1 MPQNLTTG
9 RLLDKKN
16 DRKTQN
22 AAKLLEACDSTA
34 LYDTKSVRDQVQ
46 QWQAQGGGV
55 VIIEDVLGGGDVKI
69 DHDAGHEDEPLQ
81 RIQRNPPV
89 NATKAVDGSPQASPR
104 SYSSQKRKGT
114 DKNNSHTRSES
125 TPPRRVVSDGH
136 WRKDRTPPVTPSSRK
151 TNEDVNQKESNT
163 RVKRSGTRAGLLAD
177 DEIKNN
183 IQKVR
188 RPIDTNSNQERDVG
202 IHSDQTK
209 ARRRSRSHR
218 KSEGNKGESGDTIG
232 RQLVIDAVTCG
243 EDLLDESPT
252 LKKKIAPRPRS
263 PGLKEDIESAQ
274 YDLKNQH
281 ASFQSDLK
289 YGRRRLSSQQKP
301 SEPNRH
307 AQSVQSSLPGIV
319 ADTSHRGKII
329 GHALGHSKRTS
340 TKSLPTLSP
349 TPRAPSIEAWLDE
362 TLDPFLDSKS
372 PPTEHLDTQN
382 GHENTEDSSGTLV
395 ALEPEEDARLD
406 LQASKIR
413 KRIPSSL
420 TCKNGSAPSDDK
432 SSPHSMS
439 LKAETAF
446 GSESAQLNYRPR
458 AGSSPL
464 KRCGARKLAASL
476 PQDGRNLAAVK
487 QPDPP
492 NDGCSIL
499 SSNDSTSSVEGPDP
513 STPMRPPCI
522 SRRRFP
528 STGKHRL
535 STIASVDT
543 FDPQMQT
550 EPALSESKAFE
561 QSANLASFNAS
572 EQEPKKPVDPC
583 SIRKTRSRLTKHD
596 DLISVLSMP
605 KTGDRSIRSARSIR
619 TNRSRLATATV
630 EDLLKELSI
639 DEEKYMRELRTLV
652 DGVIPVLLTCVLS
665 KSDSAIAA
673 GLFRSQPTN
682 PEDQTFTKPIMDMGV
697 ALERLKSLHRQI
709 PTENTKALLRW
720 AQRAQRVYTEYLKA
734 WRMGFQDVVVN
745 LAPALDADG
754 VPTDTKSKVNG
765 GPNDGL
771 PIDQNGDVVNND
783 GARVDVA
790 FLLKRPLVR
799 LKNLAKTLKGINFL
813 SPSAEAENL
822 ACKFQELVVTARDR
836 SNEER
841 ARLEDE
847 AATSIDPT
855 RARDPQTLAPLTGVI
870 IESTRRVRARDHFN
884 LVLQHS
890 SGQRID
896 CRAELLLRD
905 EAGGPGDLL
914 ICEVDATD
922 RWLLFPPIGFNQVS
936 ARNGDGSGEIV
947 IMIRGVSAKGSEW
960 QEILSLTIA
969 DEQTGFEWV
978 QMLGLIPVP
987 PTISRSPS
995 FLNNHSIRMPPAQRL
1010 SANLKTREAP
1020 VCPNIGRPPGP
1031 PEIDVPIG
1039 EQAIDTSKEWT
1050 KNFED
1055 LALKESTTESSL
1067 RENASLS
1074 QGLSNLKAKG
1084 SSVSP
1089 HLSAKKDHD
1098 LCSLPPKAPEK
1109 SMSEQGPTYRPR
1121 NFKEALGLTGTS
1133 SVSLGIKRRAA
1144 KRISKTYGSPTVS
1157 RSINSPNTTRRDDSQ
1172 LTEKAQIRRT
1182 SGINVTENNENEP
1195 SHLDPA
1201 ANSTTPD
1208 PDPRLNPR
1216 LFSSSV
1222 PSTEHSEASKTPV
1235 CTSPCSNSSEM
1246 RSSLRHPG
1254 LNVSKPAPQDSP
1266 VSHPTRHS
1274 TTPID
1279 VQGITSPVLSSKANH
1294 LQHRRSSSPLK
1305 HEYEPSTASETSS
1318 DSDDSILERNAA
1330 TPISSSSEDEDF
1342 EEDAASTL
1350 LPLVS
1355 LGVTPKSYSQQSLY
1369 SLPNDTLKPSE
1380 SASQAPYKSVP
1391 TQPKKASKTIASIFS
1406 WSDQG
1411 SWESLHPDECSIV
1424 ITPGL
1429 IEAFEMSAAH
1439 SRGIPLSSSTPVV
1452 DLDSF
1457 SEASSF
1463 TVSQADETSNVRPL
1477 VALELTPL
1485 VPLRRG
1491 TAIDISIRSPPI
1503 ANSQITTGNNIMF
1516 RSRNPEECEALY
1528 ALINHSRINNPTYI
1542 ALQNARGPFGSV
1554 ENMGQRASTR
1564 AAGSR
1569 VGSWF
1574 RGWGGSSGYRARNT
1588 PTPSIAPSESSVGTM
1603 VSAFS
1608 ALKRFGKS
1616 GGMFNIARST
1626 ISSRENSIYTSSD
1639 NSSGS
1644 GASSLLN
1651 AAVAG
1656 EINAPIGLNN
1666 AKIRLYIRETP
1677 SRWRDMGAARLT
1689 ILRPG
1694 QDAVTGTSA
1703 SGEAVKRPSTAR
1715 QRLSEKRIVINGKT
1729 RGEVLLDV
1737 TLGESCFERVAR
1749 TGIALSVWEDVV
1761 GPNGELGTVGAVGG
1775 VGGGRVKVY
1784 MIQMKTLPLVRA
1796 SWCRQWWWW
1805 YQRALLWGGNF
1816 YPHPGFITGTDDIFF
1831 DYHLVLGEWPR
1842 NPSLSPLIRELA
1854 RLLLNGCIF
1863 MTRPD
1868 DLVCAH
1874 EPFGDAF
1881 YFGPERLSARYE
1893 NDDEARVNSGFSQ
1906 LTYQTVVENL
1916 DKEGSEG
1923 KRLFIKDMAQ
1933 CLVPLDGKEAS
1944 IAPSLSKVKRGIG
1957 TSENIITN
1965 TSEGPYPEPH
1975 NPTVIP
1981 KAILEKFHF
1990 TFLIRHPRLSIPS
2003 YYRCTVPPLDRVTG
2017 FYNFMPAEAGYNE
2030 LRRVFDYLR
2039 LTGQIGP
2046 AVAGRKTNATAVD
2059 SLAGKIDICVVDADD
2074 LLDHPSAVV
2083 RAYCENV
2090 GVVYDPNM
2098 LDWSTEDEHEQA
2110 KVAFEKWPGF
2120 HDDVV
2125 NSTGLKPRA
2134 YNQGKSDTEQYNEW
2148 AEKYGEEGA
2157 QVIQRTVDANI
2168 EDYEYMKQFALKV

>member
-1 MPQNLTTG
+1 MPQNITTG

-22 AAKLLEACDSTA
+22 ALKLLEACNSTA

-55 VIIEDVLGGGDVKI
+55 VTIEGVSGGGGMKI
-69 DHDAGHEDEPLQ
+69 DHDASHEDEPLQ
-81 RIQRNPPV
+81 RIQRNPPAT
-89 NATKAVDGSPQASPR
+89 ATKALDGSPQASPR
-104 SYSSQKRKGT
+104 SYSSQNRKGI
-114 DKNNSHTRSES
+114 DKSYSYTRSES

-136 WRKDRTPPVTPSSRK
+136 WRKDNISPVTPSSRK
-151 TNEDVNQKESNT
+151 TIEDVDRKKSST
-163 RVKRSGTRAGLLAD
+163 HVKRSGIRASLSAH
-177 DEIKNN
+177 DELKNN
-183 IQKVR
+183 
-188 RPIDTNSNQERDVG
+188 TNRVQEQDLG
-202 IHSDQTK
+202 IHSNQTK

-218 KSEGNKGESGDTIG
+218 KSEENQGESGEAIG
-232 RQLVIDAVTCG
+232 RQLVIDAVTHG
-243 EDLLDESPT
+243 EGLLDEPPT
-252 LKKKIAPRPRS
+252 LKKEIAPRPRS

-274 YDLKNQH
+274 YDPNNQNV
-281 ASFQSDLK
+281 SFQSDLK
-289 YGRRRLSSQQKP
+289 YGKRRLSSQQASAKP
-301 SEPNRH
+301 NQH
-307 AQSVQSSLPGIV
+307 AQSVQRSLPGIV
-319 ADTSHRGKII
+319 ADTSHRGKIF
-329 GHALGHSKRTS
+329 GHALGHSKRNS
-340 TKSLPTLSP
+340 TKSLATSSP

-362 TLDPFLDSKS
+362 TLDPFLDSKL
-372 PPTEHLDTQN
+372 PPAEHLYTHN
-382 GHENTEDSSGTLV
+382 RPETTKDSSKTSIP
-395 ALEPEEDARLD
+395 LEPEEDARLD
-406 LQASKIR
+406 LQANKIR

-432 SSPHSMS
+432 PSPHSIS
-439 LKAETAF
+439 LKAEKTSR
-446 GSESAQLNYRPR
+446 SESLQLNHRPR

-464 KRCGARKLAASL
+464 KRCGARKLAASP
-476 PQDGRNLAAVK
+476 PQDGRNLAAVR

-499 SSNDSTSSVEGPDP
+499 SSNGSTSSVEGPDP

-550 EPALSESKAFE
+550 ESALSESKAFE
-561 QSANLASFNAS
+561 QPANLASFNAL
-572 EQEPKKPVDPC
+572 EQEPKKPVNPC

-665 KSDSAIAA
+665 KSDSAVAA

-697 ALERLKSLHRQI
+697 ALERLKSLHRQV

-754 VPTDTKSKVNG
+754 VPTDTTSKVNG
-765 GPNDGL
+765 GPSDGL
-771 PIDQNGDVVNND
+771 PLDQNGDVVNND

-799 LKNLAKTLKGINFL
+799 LKTLAKTLKGINFL

-822 ACKFQELVVTARDR
+822 ACKFQDLVVTARNR

-870 IESTRRVRARDHFN
+870 IERTRRVRARDHFN

-905 EAGGPGDLL
+905 EVGGPGDLL

-922 RWLLFPPIGFNQVS
+922 RWLLFPPIGFNEVS
-936 ARNGDGSGEIV
+936 ARNGDGTGEIV

-960 QEILSLTIA
+960 QEILSLTIS
-969 DEQTGFEWV
+969 DEQAGFEWV

-987 PTISRSPS
+987 PTMSRSPS
-995 FLNNHSIRMPPAQRL
+995 FLNNHSIRAPLVQRRP
-1010 SANLKTREAP
+1010 ANLKTREAP
-1020 VCPNIGRPPGP
+1020 VCLDIGRPPGP

-1039 EQAIDTSKEWT
+1039 EQAIDTSKEST
-1050 KNFED
+1050 KKFED
-1055 LALKESTTESSL
+1055 LALEEPTTESSPG
-1067 RENASLS
+1067 EKASLP
-1074 QGLSNLKAKG
+1074 QGLSNLMAAG
-1084 SSVSP
+1084 PSMSP
-1089 HLSAKKDHD
+1089 HLSAEKGRD
-1098 LCSLPPKAPEK
+1098 LYSLPPKVPEK
-1109 SMSEQGPTYRPR
+1109 SMSEQHVTYRPR

-1144 KRISKTYGSPTVS
+1144 KRISRTYGSPTMS
-1157 RSINSPNTTRRDDSQ
+1157 RSTNSPNTARRDERQ

-1182 SGINVTENNENEP
+1182 SGMDSTENHEKKP
-1195 SHLDPA
+1195 PHLDPA
-1201 ANSTTPD
+1201 ASSTSPD
-1208 PDPRLNPR
+1208 PDPDPDLDPRFNPR
-1216 LFSSSV
+1216 LFSSPV
-1222 PSTEHSEASKTPV
+1222 PSTVQSEGSKTPL
-1235 CTSPCSNSSEM
+1235 CTSPCSNSSEL
-1246 RSSLRHPG
+1246 RSSLRHPI
-1254 LNVSKPAPQDSP
+1254 LNGSTPAPQDSS

-1274 TTPID
+1274 STPIN
-1279 VQGITSPVLSSKANH
+1279 VQGIKSPVLSSKANN

-1318 DSDDSILERNAA
+1318 DSDDSSLERNAA
-1330 TPISSSSEDEDF
+1330 TPFSSSSSDEDF

-1380 SASQAPYKSVP
+1380 SASQAPYKRVP

-1463 TVSQADETSNVRPL
+1463 TISQAEETSDVRPL

-1528 ALINHSRINNPTYI
+1528 ALINHSRINNLTYI
-1542 ALQNARGPFGSV
+1542 ALQNARGPFSSV
-1554 ENMGQRASTR
+1554 DNMGQRASTR
-1564 AAGSR
+1564 ATGSR

-1574 RGWGGSSGYRARNT
+1574 RGWGASSGYRARNT

-1651 AAVAG
+1651 TAVAG
-1656 EINAPIGLNN
+1656 ETNTPIGLSN
-1666 AKIRLYIRETP
+1666 AKIRLYIRETS

-1694 QDAVTGTSA
+1694 QDAVTGASA
-1703 SGEAVKRPSTAR
+1703 SGEAAIRPSTAR

-1784 MIQMKTLPLVRA
+1784 MIQVSLPTV
-1796 SWCRQWWWW
+1796 
-1805 YQRALLWGGNF
+1805 
-1816 YPHPGFITGTDDIFF
+1816 
-1831 DYHLVLGEWPR
+1831 
-1842 NPSLSPLIRELA
+1842 
-1854 RLLLNGCIF
+1854 
-1863 MTRPD
+1863 
-1868 DLVCAH
+1868 
-1874 EPFGDAF
+1874 
-1881 YFGPERLSARYE
+1881 
-1893 NDDEARVNSGFSQ
+1893 FSQ
-1906 LTYQTVVENL
+1906 
-1916 DKEGSEG
+1916 
-1923 KRLFIKDMAQ
+1923 R
-1933 CLVPLDGKEAS
+1933 
-1944 IAPSLSKVKRGIG
+1944 
-1957 TSENIITN
+1957 
-1965 TSEGPYPEPH
+1965 
-1975 NPTVIP
+1975 
-1981 KAILEKFHF
+1981 
-1990 TFLIRHPRLSIPS
+1990 
-2003 YYRCTVPPLDRVTG
+2003 
-2017 FYNFMPAEAGYNE
+2017 
-2030 LRRVFDYLR
+2030 
-2039 LTGQIGP
+2039 
-2046 AVAGRKTNATAVD
+2046 GRK
-2059 SLAGKIDICVVDADD
+2059 
-2074 LLDHPSAVV
+2074 
-2083 RAYCENV
+2083 RWY
-2090 GVVYDPNM
+2090 
-2098 LDWSTEDEHEQA
+2098 
-2110 KVAFEKWPGF
+2110 
-2120 HDDVV
+2120 
-2125 NSTGLKPRA
+2125 
-2134 YNQGKSDTEQYNEW
+2134 
-2148 AEKYGEEGA
+2148 
-2157 QVIQRTVDANI
+2157 
-2168 EDYEYMKQFALKV
+2168 

>member
-1 MPQNLTTG
+1 MPHNLTT
-9 RLLDKKN
+9 RRSLDKKN

-22 AAKLLEACDSTA
+22 AANLLEARNSTA

-46 QWQAQGGGV
+46 QWQARGGGV
-55 VIIEDVLGGGDVKI
+55 VIIEDVLAGEDLKI
-69 DHDAGHEDEPLQ
+69 DHDAGYEEEPLQ
-81 RIQRNPPV
+81 KIQRSPRV
-89 NATKAVDGSPQASPR
+89 SGTKALDGSPQASPR
-104 SYSSQKRKGT
+104 SYSSHKRKGT
-114 DKNNSHTRSES
+114 DKNNSYIRSES
-125 TPPRRVVSDGH
+125 PPPRRVVSDGH
-136 WRKDRTPPVTPSSRK
+136 WRKDNNPPVTPSSRN
-151 TNEDVNQKESNT
+151 TAEDLD
-163 RVKRSGTRAGLLAD
+163 RKRSSTLIKSSGTRAGLVAH
-177 DEIKNN
+177 DEFKNDA
-183 IQKVR
+183 QKTR
-188 RPIDTNSNQERDVG
+188 KLINTNSNQDQDLG
-202 IHSDQTK
+202 ITPTEAK
-209 ARRRSRSHR
+209 ARRRSQIHP
-218 KSEGNKGESGDTIG
+218 KNEENKRESGDTIG
-232 RQLVIDAVTCG
+232 QQHIIDAVIRG
-243 EDLLDESPT
+243 VDLLDESLT
-252 LKKKIAPRPRS
+252 LKKEITPRLRS
-263 PGLKEDIESAQ
+263 PGLKEDTENAQHDLINHNASSQSA
-274 YDLKNQH
+274 LKN
-281 ASFQSDLK
+281 
-289 YGRRRLSSQQKP
+289 GRKRPSGQQKP
-301 SEPNRH
+301 TESTRH
-307 AQSVQSSLPGIV
+307 SQSVQPSLPGIV
-319 ADTSHRGKII
+319 ADTSHKGKIL

-340 TKSLPTLSP
+340 TKSLATSSP
-349 TPRAPSIEAWLDE
+349 TPRAPSIEAWLDK
-362 TLDPFLDSKS
+362 TLDPFVDSTS
-372 PPTEHLDTQN
+372 RLTEHLDILN
-382 GHENTEDSSGTLV
+382 GRENTEDLSRASVILD
-395 ALEPEEDARLD
+395 PEEDARLNP
-406 LQASKIR
+406 QASKIK
-413 KRIPSSL
+413 KRIPSSS
-420 TCKNGSAPSDDK
+420 TYKNGSVPSDDK
-432 SSPHSMS
+432 LSPHSMS
-439 LKAETAF
+439 LKEETTS
-446 GSESAQLNYRPR
+446 GSKLVQPNDRPR

-476 PQDGRNLAAVK
+476 SQDGWKSAAE

-492 NDGCSIL
+492 NDGRSIL
-499 SSNDSTSSVEGPDP
+499 SSNGSTSSVEGPDP
-513 STPMRPPCI
+513 SAPMRPPCI

-528 STGKHRL
+528 STGAHRL

-543 FDPQMQT
+543 FDAPMQT
-550 EPALSESKAFE
+550 KSTLSEPKAFE
-561 QSANLASFNAS
+561 QSTNLASSKQDAS
-572 EQEPKKPVDPC
+572 EQKLKKIVDPC
-583 SIRKTRSRLTKHD
+583 SIRKRRSRLTRHD

-619 TNRSRLATATV
+619 TNRSQLATATV
-630 EDLLKELSI
+630 GDLLKELSM

-665 KSDSAIAA
+665 KSDCAVAA

-682 PEDQTFTKPIMDMGV
+682 PEDQTFTKPIIDMGV
-697 ALERLKSLHRQI
+697 ALEQLKLLHRQI

-754 VPTDTKSKVNG
+754 SPTDMTGRIDG
-765 GPNDGL
+765 GPNEGL
-771 PIDQNGDVVNND
+771 PLDQNGDVINND

-813 SPSAEAENL
+813 SPSAEAEKL
-822 ACKFQELVVTARDR
+822 ACKFQELVVTARNR

-847 AATSIDPT
+847 AAKSIDST

-870 IESTRRVRARDHFN
+870 IERTCRVRARDHFN

-890 SGQRID
+890 SGQRMD

-914 ICEVDATD
+914 ICEVDAAD
-922 RWLLFPPIGFNQVS
+922 RWLLFPPIGFNEVS
-936 ARNGDGSGEIV
+936 ARNGNGSGEIV
-947 IMIRGVSAKGSEW
+947 VMIRGISAKGSEW
-960 QEILSLTIA
+960 QEILSLTIS
-969 DEQTGFEWV
+969 DEQAGFEWV

-995 FLNNHSIRMPPAQRL
+995 FLNNHSIRTPPVQRRP
-1010 SANLKTREAP
+1010 ANLNTREAP
-1020 VCPNIGRPPGP
+1020 VCPNTGKPPYP

-1039 EQAIDTSKEWT
+1039 EQATDTSKEWA
-1050 KNFED
+1050 KKFEH
-1055 LALKESTTESSL
+1055 LALEKSTTVSPLIEKADL
-1067 RENASLS
+1067 P
-1074 QGLSNLKAKG
+1074 QGLSNLMANG
-1084 SSVSP
+1084 SSASP
-1089 HLSAKKDHD
+1089 YLSAEKDHD
-1098 LCSLPPKAPEK
+1098 LCSLPPKAPET
-1109 SMSEQGPTYRPR
+1109 SMSERDMTYRPR
-1121 NFKEALGLTGTS
+1121 SFKEALGLTGTS

-1144 KRISKTYGSPTVS
+1144 KRISKNYGAPAMS
-1157 RSINSPNTTRRDDSQ
+1157 RSTKSPSTASRNERQ
-1172 LTEKAQIRRT
+1172 LAEKAQIRRT
-1182 SGINVTENNENEP
+1182 SGMDTSEIHEKEP
-1195 SHLDPA
+1195 PRLDSVLSNTSA
-1201 ANSTTPD
+1201 D
-1208 PDPRLNPR
+1208 PDPRLNPQ
-1216 LFSSSV
+1216 LSLSSV
-1222 PSTEHSEASKTPV
+1222 PCTEHSEISKTPV
-1235 CTSPCSNSSEM
+1235 SASSCSNSSEPQ
-1246 RSSLRHPG
+1246 SPLRHPR
-1254 LNVSKPAPQDSP
+1254 LNGSTPAPQDSS
-1266 VSHPTRHS
+1266 VSHSARHS
-1274 TTPID
+1274 STPID
-1279 VQGITSPVLSSKANH
+1279 LQGVKSPVLPLKANN

-1330 TPISSSSEDEDF
+1330 TPISSSSDDEDF

-1355 LGVTPKSYSQQSLY
+1355 LGVTPKSYSRQSLY
-1369 SLPNDTLKPSE
+1369 SLPNNTLKPSE
-1380 SASQAPYKSVP
+1380 SASQAPYKRVP
-1391 TQPKKASKTIASIFS
+1391 TQPKKASKTIALIFS
-1406 WSDQG
+1406 WSEQG

-1463 TVSQADETSNVRPL
+1463 TISQAEETSDVHPL

-1554 ENMGQRASTR
+1554 DGMGQRPSTR

-1569 VGSWF
+1569 VSSWF
-1574 RGWGGSSGYRARNT
+1574 RGWGASSGYRASNT

-1616 GGMFNIARST
+1616 GSMFNIARST

-1651 AAVAG
+1651 TAVDG
-1656 EINAPIGLNN
+1656 ETNAPIGLSN

-1703 SGEAVKRPSTAR
+1703 SGEAAIRPSTGR

-1784 MIQMKTLPLVRA
+1784 MIQV
-1796 SWCRQWWWW
+1796 
-1805 YQRALLWGGNF
+1805 
-1816 YPHPGFITGTDDIFF
+1816 
-1831 DYHLVLGEWPR
+1831 
-1842 NPSLSPLIRELA
+1842 
-1854 RLLLNGCIF
+1854 F
-1863 MTRPD
+1863 MTRQD
-1868 DLVCAH
+1868 SLLCVH

-1881 YFGPERLSARYE
+1881 YFGPERLSTRYE
-1893 NDDEARVNSGFSQ
+1893 TDQEARVNSGFSQ
-1906 LTYQTVVENL
+1906 TTYQTVIERL
-1916 DKEGSEG
+1916 EKEGSEV
-1923 KRLFIKDMAQ
+1923 R
-1933 CLVPLDGKEAS
+1933 
-1944 IAPSLSKVKRGIG
+1944 
-1957 TSENIITN
+1957 IIF
-1965 TSEGPYPEPH
+1965 PEP
-1975 NPTVIP
+1975 
-1981 KAILEKFHF
+1981 A
-1990 TFLIRHPRLSIPS
+1990 
-2003 YYRCTVPPLDRVTG
+2003 
-2017 FYNFMPAEAGYNE
+2017 
-2030 LRRVFDYLR
+2030 
-2039 LTGQIGP
+2039 
-2046 AVAGRKTNATAVD
+2046 AVA
-2059 SLAGKIDICVVDADD
+2059 I
-2074 LLDHPSAVV
+2074 
-2083 RAYCENV
+2083 
-2090 GVVYDPNM
+2090 
-2098 LDWSTEDEHEQA
+2098 
-2110 KVAFEKWPGF
+2110 
-2120 HDDVV
+2120 
-2125 NSTGLKPRA
+2125 
-2134 YNQGKSDTEQYNEW
+2134 
-2148 AEKYGEEGA
+2148 
-2157 QVIQRTVDANI
+2157 
-2168 EDYEYMKQFALKV
+2168 